1 MVSSPVSPFQV
12 LGLYIHMPLSLTF
25 MPVLGLELS
34 SHIVEQVPYPLG
46 HLASPQMF
54 FALKT
59 EPLVIRKHN
68 SIIGYGQ
75 RNLTKSIQYTHTLN
89 INDGYIYS
97 KYWGRIW
104 PLYFRKHHVSWSF
117 SGPVL

>member
-1 MVSSPVSPFQV
+1 
-12 LGLYIHMPLSLTF
+12 MPLSLTF
-25 MPVLGLELS
+25 MSVLGLELS

-54 FALKT
+54 FALKN

-75 RNLTKSIQYTHTLN
+75 RNLTKSITVSVYIICACAYSTHTHTQ
-89 INDGYIYS
+89 YQ
-97 KYWGRIW
+97 
-104 PLYFRKHHVSWSF
+104 
-117 SGPVL
+117 